1 MCECVWVCICE
12 SRGVHRYEDMG
23 CRYAH
28 VCMSVCV
35 HAPVYR
41 CAWGGG
47 SRSLEC
53 VILKTLQQR
62 PRKASQ
68 TLTPLAL
75 TFRTQALL
83 CLVSSQEP
91 PPGPGC

>member
-1 MCECVWVCICE
+1 MCTHVRACVCARTCIQ
-12 SRGVHRYEDMG
+12 M
-23 CRYAH
+23 
-28 VCMSVCV
+28 CV
-35 HAPVYR
+35 GRWQPEP
-41 CAWGGG
+41 G
-47 SRSLEC
+47 LC